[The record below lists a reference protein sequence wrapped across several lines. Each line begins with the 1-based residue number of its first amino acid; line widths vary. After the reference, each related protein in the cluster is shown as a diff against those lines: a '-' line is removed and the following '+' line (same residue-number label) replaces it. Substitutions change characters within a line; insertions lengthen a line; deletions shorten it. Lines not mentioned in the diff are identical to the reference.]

1 VQRGGLVLWAL
12 LGVAAAA
19 AALALARLGVPGMGF
34 EVCGLRRLTGIPCP
48 GCGMT
53 RAFTA
58 LARGDWAAAWALHPF
73 SLLLAVQAGA
83 AWVGSGWELVRGR
96 RPVLPSRL
104 LTVAL
109 LGNGAGMLALW
120 IGRAATGTLP

>member
-1 VQRGGLVLWAL
+1 
-12 LGVAAAA
+12 
-19 AALALARLGVPGMGF
+19 
-34 EVCGLRRLTGIPCP
+34 
-48 GCGMT
+48 MT

-83 AWVGSGWELVRGR
+83 AWVGSGWELVCGR